1 MFRYLLDPIKTTPR
15 HEITFKMVSGKTEVY
30 NSSNGELNLY
40 SSLGLAKFSDGKEL
54 VILNSNNI
62 ESITFTPLN

>member
-1 MFRYLLDPIKTTPR
+1 MFRYLLDPIRKTPK

-40 SSLGLAKFSDGKEL
+40 GALGYATFSDGKEL
-54 VILNSNNI
+54 TIVNSTNI
-62 ESITFTPLN
+62 ESITFSPLS